1 VSPEGSPGDQRTWEP
16 EVELTGTKGR
26 KVYSLRRSWVF
37 ERRRPVGQVLVFRDI
52 TERTKA
58 EGSLREAK
66 ALAEAA
72 NRAKSE
78 FLANMSHELR
88 TPLHHIIGFTEL
100 VAERHAGQINDEQEE
115 HLRDVLE
122 ASRHLLSLINDILEI
137 TRIDAGMLTVQA
149 EPTSLREPLEGTL
162 GMIQEKAL
170 KHGIRVSLESDG
182 LPEVAVVDVRKLRQ
196 VLFNLLIRAVSLCPD
211 GGEVSVSLTGIEPGP
226 DGAGRLVLKVL
237 IPGLRLSVEDYE
249 RVFQPFEQM
258 RVGTDHV
265 GLASGSG
272 LALARRLVELQG
284 GVLAAGYEE
293 ADRATVFTVQL
304 PLGQSE

>member
-1 VSPEGSPGDQRTWEP
+1 
-16 EVELTGTKGR
+16 
-26 KVYSLRRSWVF
+26 
-37 ERRRPVGQVLVFRDI
+37 
-52 TERTKA
+52 
-58 EGSLREAK
+58 
-66 ALAEAA
+66 
-72 NRAKSE
+72 
-78 FLANMSHELR
+78 
-88 TPLHHIIGFTEL
+88 
-100 VAERHAGQINDEQEE
+100 
-115 HLRDVLE
+115 
-122 ASRHLLSLINDILEI
+122 
-137 TRIDAGMLTVQA
+137 
-149 EPTSLREPLEGTL
+149 
-162 GMIQEKAL
+162 
-170 KHGIRVSLESDG
+170 
-182 LPEVAVVDVRKLRQ
+182 
-196 VLFNLLIRAVSLCPD
+196 
-211 GGEVSVSLTGIEPGP
+211 VSVSLTGIEPGP